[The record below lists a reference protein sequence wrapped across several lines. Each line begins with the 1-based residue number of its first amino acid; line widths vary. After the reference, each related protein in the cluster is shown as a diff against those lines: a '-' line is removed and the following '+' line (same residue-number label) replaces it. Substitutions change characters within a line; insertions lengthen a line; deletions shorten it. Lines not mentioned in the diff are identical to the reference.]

1 MAEQTFRSPGFFEQE
16 IDLSARVAA
25 PLGVPAGVVGTA
37 ARGPAFVPVT
47 VGSLADFTAKF
58 GGMDQ
63 DRFGPYAVREFLKNR
78 NAVTYVRT
86 LGAGVIEND
95 TDINNA
101 ELGGFAKN
109 AGTKLEST
117 RRLAGGGAAAKAQGL
132 HGAVTFITAIHR
144 TREDGSGSEALGFPV
159 FSDNDSFNLGS
170 NQAHLVRAVILLDKD
185 SRIIPAVTSDGV
197 TPGTPA
203 TQTNLALTN
212 SRKVNADKAT
222 GRFTLWVAQDG
233 QEGSRVEQVSDTTGK
248 AYVVSLD
255 PNDQMYITNVMNT
268 DPDQFADLKHLVY
281 LDYAVEDEVASL
293 KRDTA
298 ADPAVDAAVVG
309 VYTGAPA
316 LNQGTGYDPA
326 LLSSEAFGRLDS
338 RFQTA
343 RTPHIISQPFGD
355 SEYDLFYFE
364 AIDDGAIG
372 NELYKVSIANLR
384 RSSDPNNPY
393 GTFDVQ
399 VRSFGDTDTNL
410 EVLEAYPACD
420 LNPASENY
428 IAKKIGDKKVFYN
441 FNASDI
447 EDRGLAIT
455 GKSPNKSSRIRV
467 RMHSDVENKEIP
479 PETLPFGFRG
489 VPALKTSRT
498 LQDHATATSPFVGI
512 GSNQGLADNPGVLQ
526 GSILLPD
533 SGVADSGGS
542 ATDLQFSIVP
552 PLPFRFKCTRGAVTS
567 DGSPYVG
574 KPGENERS
582 DARLYWGVKF
592 ERMPVSSSADQ
603 GSVTDAV
610 MNPNVGGL
618 PNRLISSYA
627 RFQGISQLGTMVTGS
642 GADLFNNNKFTLA
655 RVALANHA
663 DKSGVGQELNEVTG
677 TAKDHMRDAA
687 YIRNGVPDSTYYTI
701 SDTNMHGDDTD
712 GKQQRLTFASMV
724 NNKSATVFNR
734 FAEYAKFTTMFYGGY
749 DGVNF
754 LDRDNRLMN
763 DKASSSDT
771 GGKATDS
778 TPAIG
783 LKSHVAG
790 KGSKNNV
797 VSSFKEAVSIITNPM
812 ASRINILAV
821 PGMRDAFISDHAL
834 EAVKSYSMAIYL
846 MDIIKYGTGGTRLFD
861 GDSTKVDV
869 QETAEQFEGRV
880 IDNNYGAAYFPDVD
894 LLDTTSNEVVSVP
907 ASVAAIGAIGFNDR
921 VAYPWFAPAGFNRG
935 ALESVTN
942 VDVRLNSADR
952 DLLYDARI
960 NPIAVFPTGGFVIF
974 GQKTLQVAKSALDR
988 VNVRRLLLEVKRLV
1002 SGVATK
1008 LLFEQNNDQ
1017 TRQRFVN
1024 QVTPLLTLIQA
1035 QAGIEKF
1042 GVVCDDTNNTEADRE
1057 SNKMNGRIILVP
1069 TRAVEFIAI
1078 DFIVTNSGVSFE

>member
-16 IDLSARVAA
+16 IDLSARVAT

-37 ARGPAFVPVT
+37 ERGPAFVPVT
-47 VGSLADFTAKF
+47 VGSLADFTARF
-58 GGMDQ
+58 GGLDQ

-109 AGTKLEST
+109 AGTVLTPTARKLN
-117 RRLAGGGAAAKAQGL
+117 GGLERVRGT
-132 HGAVTFITAIHR
+132 HGAVSFIVAEHL
-144 TREDGSGSEALGFPV
+144 TRGDGAGTELAGYPI
-159 FSDNDSFNLGS
+159 FSDNDSFDLSAPTNV
-170 NQAHLVRAVILLDKD
+170 AHLVRAAIMLDKD
-185 SRIIPAVTSDGV
+185 TRIVLAATSDGV
-197 TPGTPA
+197 TPGAAPS
-203 TQTNLALTN
+203 QTALEAADSRLANVHL
-212 SRKVNADKAT
+212 ST
-222 GRFTLWVAQDG
+222 GRFTMWIAQDG
-233 QEGSRVEQVSDTTGK
+233 SHPAGEADSRADISDANAK
-248 AYVVSLD
+248 SYIVSLD
-255 PNDQMYITNVMNT
+255 PNDPMYIANVLNT
-268 DPDQFADLKHLVY
+268 DPDQFTDLKHLLY
-281 LDYAVEDEVASL
+281 LDFAVEDEVASV
-293 KRDTA
+293 KRHSGT
-298 ADPAVDAAVVG
+298 PAKVG
-309 VYTGAPA
+309 VYIGNPTDNRDG
-316 LNQGTGYDPA
+316 GYLKTDK
-326 LLSSEAFGRLDS
+326 SSDLYGRLDS
-338 RFQTA
+338 RYQTA
-343 RTPHIISQPFGD
+343 RTPYIISQPFGE
-355 SEYDLFYFE
+355 SEFDLFYFE
-364 AIDDGAIG
+364 SIDDGAVG
-372 NELYKVSIANLR
+372 NTQYKVSIANLR
-384 RSSDPNNPY
+384 KSTDPNNPY

-399 VRSFGDTDTNL
+399 VRSFSDTDTNL
-410 EVLEAYPACD
+410 EILEAYPACD

-441 FNASDI
+441 FDAADI
-447 EDRGLAIT
+447 DDRGLAIS
-455 GKSPNKSSRIRV
+455 GKSPNRSSRIRV
-467 RMHSDVENKEIP
+467 RMHGNVENKEIP
-479 PETLPFGFRG
+479 AETLPFGFRG
-489 VPALKTSRT
+489 IPVLKTSR
-498 LQDHATATSPFVGI
+498 A
-512 GSNQGLADNPGVLQ
+512 LADQSGVPTALADVGVASTAGNAFLQ
-526 GSILLPD
+526 PD
-533 SGVADSGGS
+533 SD
-542 ATDLQFSIVP
+542 TDDTTALSFSIVP
-552 PLPFRFKCTRGAVTS
+552 PLPLRFKCTRGSVGGAAPV
-567 DGSPYVG
+567 GS
-574 KPGENERS
+574 PGENERS
-582 DARLYWGVKF
+582 DSRLYWGVKF

-610 MNPNVGGL
+610 MNPNAGGL
-618 PNRLISSYA
+618 PNALVSSYA
-627 RFQGISQLGTMVTGS
+627 KFQGIAKLDALVTGTLA
-642 GADLFNNNKFTLA
+642 ADKFNNNKFTLA
-655 RVALANHA
+655 RVALANHS
-663 DKSGVGQELNEVTG
+663 DKSGAGRELNELTG

-687 YIRNGVPDSTYYTI
+687 YIRNGVPDSVYYTI
-701 SDTNMHGDDTD
+701 TDTGMHGDDTN

-724 NNKSATVFNR
+724 NHSSTATFNR
-734 FAEYAKFTTMFYGGY
+734 FSEYAKFTTMFYGGF

-763 DKASSSDT
+763 DRASSSDT
-771 GGKATDS
+771 GGKATDE

-783 LKSHVAG
+783 LKTHVAG
-790 KGSKNNV
+790 KGNKNNV
-797 VSSFKEAVSIITNPM
+797 VASFKEAISIITNPM

-861 GDSTKVDV
+861 GDATKVDV

-880 IDNNYGAAYFPDVD
+880 IDNNYAAAYFPDVD
-894 LLDTTSNEVVSVP
+894 LVDTLNNEVVAVP
-907 ASVAAIGAIGFNDR
+907 ASVAAIGALGFNDR

-935 ALESVTN
+935 ALENVTN

-1002 SGVATK
+1002 SSVATK

-1024 QVTPLLTLIQA
+1024 QVTPLLTLIQS

-1057 SNKMNGRIILVP
+1057 SNRMNGRIILVP

-1078 DFIVTNSGVSFE
+1078 DFVVTNSGVSFE

>member
-1 MAEQTFRSPGFFEQE
+1 MAEQRFRSPGFFEQE

-37 ARGPAFVPVT
+37 ERGPAFVPVT

-58 GGMDQ
+58 GGMDH

-95 TDINNA
+95 TDITNA

-117 RRLAGGGAAAKAQGL
+117 LRQGGTPENGRHGAA
-132 HGAVTFITAIHR
+132 TFITAVHK
-144 TREDGSGSEALGFPV
+144 TRADGAGSEMAGFPV
-159 FSDNDSFNLGS
+159 FSDNHSFDVVDNLV
-170 NQAHLVRAVILLDKD
+170 HLVRAQILTDEGT
-185 SRIIPAVTSDGV
+185 RVIPAAVGGDGV
-197 TPGTPA
+197 SPVAPGDEA
-203 TQTNLALTN
+203 ALRAAN
-212 SRKVNADKAT
+212 ARKVTASAA
-222 GRFTLWVAQDG
+222 GRFTLWITQDANG
-233 QEGSRVEQVSDTTGK
+233 ERVSTDNGK

-255 PNDQMYITNVMNT
+255 PNDSMYIAKVLNT
-268 DPDQFADLKHLVY
+268 DPDQFTELKHLLH
-281 LDYAVEDEVASL
+281 LDFAVEDELAST
-293 KRDTA
+293 KDQK
-298 ADPAVDAAVVG
+298 VG
-309 VYTGAPA
+309 VYIGAPA
-316 LNQGTGYDPA
+316 VAQGAGY
-326 LLSSEAFGRLDS
+326 LKGTMSSEIFGRLDS
-338 RFQTA
+338 RFRTA
-343 RTPHIISQPFGD
+343 RTPYIISQPFGE

-384 RSSDPNNPY
+384 KSSDPNNPY

-399 VRSFGDTDTNL
+399 VRAFGDTDTNL
-410 EVLEAYPACD
+410 EILEAYPACD

-428 IAKKIGDKKVFYN
+428 IGKKIGDKKVFYN
-441 FNASDI
+441 FNAAD
-447 EDRGLAIT
+447 EDDRGLAIS

-467 RMHSDVENKEIP
+467 RIHGDVENKEIP
-479 PETLPFGFRG
+479 AETLPFGFRG
-489 VPALKTSRT
+489 VPVLKTSRS
-498 LQDHATATSPFVGI
+498 LSDQNAAPGAFAGIAQDMAGDRTDA
-512 GSNQGLADNPGVLQ
+512 VLF
-526 GSILLPD
+526 PD
-533 SGVADSGGS
+533 SGVADG
-542 ATDLQFSIVP
+542 ADDLQFSIVP
-552 PLPFRFKCTRGAVTS
+552 PLPLRFKCTRGAVGKEAPI
-567 DGSPYVG
+567 GS
-574 KPGENERS
+574 PGENERADS
-582 DARLYWGVKF
+582 RLYWGVKF

-603 GSVTDAV
+603 GSVSDAV
-610 MNPNVGGL
+610 MNPNAGGL
-618 PNRLISSYA
+618 PNALVSSYA
-627 RFQGISQLGTMVTGS
+627 KFHGIAKLDALVTGS
-642 GADLFNNNKFTLA
+642 GADHFNNNKFTLA

-663 DKSGVGQELNEVTG
+663 DKSTPGAELNEVTG

-687 YIRNGVPDSTYYTI
+687 YIRNGVPDTTYYTI
-701 SDTNMHGDDTD
+701 PDAAMHGDDATKRD
-712 GKQQRLTFASMV
+712 RVTFGSMI

-734 FAEYAKFTTMFYGGY
+734 FAEYAKFTTMFYGGF

-754 LDRDNRLMN
+754 LDRDNRVMN
-763 DKASSSDT
+763 DKASSSDA

-790 KGSKNNV
+790 KGNKNNV
-797 VSSFKEAVSIITNPM
+797 VASFKEAVDIITNPM
-812 ASRINILAV
+812 ASRINILAI

-861 GDSTKVDV
+861 GDTTKVDV

-894 LLDTTSNEVVSVP
+894 LLDTTSNEVVAVP
-907 ASVAAIGAIGFNDR
+907 ASVAAIGALGFNDR

-1042 GVVCDDTNNTEADRE
+1042 GVVCDNTNNTEADRE
-1057 SNKMNGRIILVP
+1057 SNRMNGRIILVP

>member
-16 IDLSARVAA
+16 IDLSARVAT

-37 ARGPAFVPVT
+37 ERGPAFVPVT

-58 GGMDQ
+58 GGLDQ

-101 ELGGFAKN
+101 ELGGFTRN

-117 RRLAGGGAAAKAQGL
+117 ARSGAANNGL
-132 HGAVTFITAIHR
+132 HGAVTFITAVHR
-144 TREDGSGSEALGFPV
+144 TRADGGGTEFAGFPV
-159 FSDNDSFNLGS
+159 FSDNDSFTLVS
-170 NQAHLVRAVILLDKD
+170 NEAHLVRAVILLDEGT
-185 SRIIPAVTSDGV
+185 RVIPAVATDGITAAGAGDEAALQAQNTRTV
-197 TPGTPA
+197 
-203 TQTNLALTN
+203 LAH
-212 SRKVNADKAT
+212 KAT
-222 GRFTLWVAQDG
+222 GRFTLWIAQDANT
-233 QEGSRVEQVSDTTGK
+233 QSITASNAK

-255 PNDQMYITNVMNT
+255 PSDPMYISNVLNT
-268 DPDQFADLKHLVY
+268 DPDQFTDLKHLLY
-281 LDYAVEDEVASL
+281 LDFAVEDELASV
-293 KRDTA
+293 KRDSA
-298 ADPAVDAAVVG
+298 ADAAKVS
-309 VYTGAPA
+309 VYTGNPTEAVGA
-316 LNQGTGYDPA
+316 GY
-326 LLSSEAFGRLDS
+326 LSSAFASEIYGRLDS

-343 RTPHIISQPFGD
+343 RTPYIISQPFGD

-364 AIDDGAIG
+364 SIDDGAIG
-372 NELYKVSIANLR
+372 NKMYKVSVANLR
-384 RSSDPNNPY
+384 KSSDPNNPY

-410 EVLEAYPACD
+410 EILEAYPACD

-428 IAKKIGDKKVFYN
+428 VAKKIGDKKLFYN
-441 FNASDI
+441 FNAADI
-447 EDRGLAIT
+447 DDRGLALS
-455 GKSPNKSSRIRV
+455 GKHPNMSSRIRI
-467 RMHSDVENKEIP
+467 RMHPDVENKEIP
-479 PETLPFGFRG
+479 AETLPFGFRG
-489 VPALKTSRT
+489 VPVLKTSRT
-498 LQDHATATSPFVGI
+498 LSDQAGLPAHGRFDGI
-512 GSNQGLADNPGVLQ
+512 GSTHAGDRTDALLAPDNGVD
-526 GSILLPD
+526 D
-533 SGVADSGGS
+533 SAAGQ
-542 ATDLQFSIVP
+542 DLQFSIVP
-552 PLPFRFKCTRGAVTS
+552 PLPFRFKCTRGAVS
-567 DGSPYVG
+567 AAASSPVG
-574 KPGENERS
+574 APGENERS
-582 DARLYWGVKF
+582 DSRLYWGVKF

-610 MNPNVGGL
+610 MNPNAGGL

-627 RFQGISQLGTMVTGS
+627 KFQGIAKLDALVTGS
-642 GADLFNNNKFTLA
+642 GADHFNNNKFTLA

-663 DKSGVGQELNEVTG
+663 DKTGPGRELNELTG

-701 SDTNMHGDDTD
+701 TDANMG
-712 GKQQRLTFASMV
+712 GAAKQPRLTLASMV
-724 NNKSATVFNR
+724 NDKSATVFNR
-734 FAEYAKFTTMFYGGY
+734 FSDYAKFTTMFYGGF

-763 DKASSSDT
+763 DRASSSDT
-771 GGKATDS
+771 GGKATD
-778 TPAIG
+778 TPPAIG

-797 VSSFKEAVSIITNPM
+797 VSSFKEAISIITNPM

-861 GDSTKVDV
+861 GDATKVDV

-894 LLDTTSNEVVSVP
+894 MIDTLNNEVVSVP
-907 ASVAAIGAIGFNDR
+907 ASVAAIGALGFNDK

-1042 GVVCDDTNNTEADRE
+1042 GVVCDNTNNTEADRE
-1057 SNKMNGRIILVP
+1057 SNRMNGRIILVP

-1078 DFIVTNSGVSFE
+1078 DFVVTNSGVSFE